1 MTWVKDFLERLDS
14 TNSLD
19 QIQTLVA
26 ELRDR
31 LGVEHAI
38 YHIVGDT
45 GREYG
50 ALTYDP
56 KWVKHYID
64 EKYFRIDPVVNAAFH
79 SNRPI
84 DWKTLDWRQPA
95 ARRLIGEAVG
105 EGVGKQGYTVP
116 IRGADGQFALFT
128 LTSYDREDAWDRFGA
143 ENLHNIVLCGHYIHQ
158 RAAEIMA
165 PATRSPVADL
175 SARERDVLTLLSL
188 GHSRGE
194 AAEQL
199 KISEH
204 TFRAYLDTARL
215 KLNAANTVHAVASAV
230 TRGLILP

>member
-1 MTWVKDFLERLDS
+1 MTWVKNFLERLDS
-14 TNSLD
+14 TTSLD
-19 QIQTLVA
+19 GVQELVV

-38 YHIVGDT
+38 YHIVGGT

-56 KWVKHYID
+56 DWVKHYVD
-64 EKYFRIDPVVNAAFH
+64 SQYFRIDPVVNAAFLSH
-79 SNRPI
+79 RPI
-84 DWKTLDWRQPA
+84 DWKTLNWRQPA
-95 ARRLIGEAVG
+95 ARRLIREAVD

-116 IRGADGQFALFT
+116 IRGVDGQFALFT
-128 LTSYDREDAWDRFGA
+128 VTSYDSESAWDRFGA
-143 ENLHNIVLCGHYIHQ
+143 EHLHHLVLCGHYIHQ

-165 PATRSPVADL
+165 PDPAHLAADL

-194 AAEQL
+194 AAERL
-199 KISEH
+199 SISEH